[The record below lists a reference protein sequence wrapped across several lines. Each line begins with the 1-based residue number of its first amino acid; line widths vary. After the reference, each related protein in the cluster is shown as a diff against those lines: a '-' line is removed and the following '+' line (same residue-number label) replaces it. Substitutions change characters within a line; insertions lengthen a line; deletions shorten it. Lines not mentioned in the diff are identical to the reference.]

1 MKSLDQPEV
10 KAEIFARLRRLE
22 PNSVRQ
28 WGTMTPHGAVLHL
41 TDSLHAV
48 SGARPMTI
56 KAPPPAVQTF
66 QRWFA
71 LFLPI
76 PWPRGL
82 KTAPEN
88 DQQLQGTKPVEFAN
102 DVQTLLELGEAA
114 SSNRLP
120 WLPAHP
126 LLGRMTTADWQ
137 RWAYLHFDHH
147 LRQFGV

>member
-1 MKSLDQPEV
+1 MKTLDQPEV
-10 KAEIFARLRRLE
+10 KAEVFTRLRQLS
-22 PNSVRQ
+22 PSSVRR
-28 WGTMTPHGAVLHL
+28 WGKMTPHGAVLHL

-48 SGARPMTI
+48 TGERGMTFS
-56 KAPPPAVQTF
+56 APPPSVQAF

-71 LFLPI
+71 LRLPI

-88 DQQLQGTKPVEFAN
+88 DQLQNGSKPVEFAR
-102 DVQTLLELGEAA
+102 DVEALIDLAELVAANRVTWLE
-114 SSNRLP
+114 
-120 WLPAHP
+120 AHP
-126 LLGRMTTADWQ
+126 LLGRMSPWDWQ